1 MSRGFKAVID
11 RTGAIL
17 LGDTIVCDAHADRP
31 LRIVTHG
38 HTDHTGGLNASMQR
52 CQQVLMTP
60 ATRDLIHIL
69 YGLPAGHETVLRT
82 LSYGERLQCND
93 DKLTFFNAG
102 HILGSA
108 QVLVEDDE
116 GTRIVYTGD
125 FKLPEAVV
133 VPADL
138 LVIEATYGKPA
149 NRRPFKHEVEHELV
163 RLVRE
168 RLREGN
174 VFIFG
179 YHGKVQEVIRTLTR
193 AEVEAP
199 ILVPRR
205 IYEVTQLYEQQEG
218 GFSHPYYQLG
228 TPLASEAM
236 RGAHIVVHHLRSA
249 ANFTGRGT
257 RIYLSGWEFER
268 PCKRL
273 GEAEYL
279 VAWSDHA
286 DFDELL
292 NYVQESR
299 PRFVITDR
307 YRVGGA
313 AALAREIMRRL
324 GIPSSPMP

>member
-1 MSRGFKAVID
+1 MSRGYKAVID
-11 RTGAIL
+11 RTGAVL
-17 LGDTIVCDAHADRP
+17 LGDSVVCDAHADRP

-38 HTDHTGGLNASMQR
+38 HSDHVGGLNESIQR
-52 CQQVLMTP
+52 CQKVLMTP

-69 YGLPAGHETVLRT
+69 YGLPAGHEAIVRT
-82 LSYGERLQCND
+82 LDYGQTLEFGVE
-93 DKLTFFNAG
+93 KLTFFKAG

-108 QVLVEDDE
+108 QVLVEDEE

-125 FKLPEAVV
+125 FKLPDAAI

-163 RLVRE
+163 TLVRE
-168 RLREGN
+168 RLKAGN

-179 YHGKVQEVIRTLTR
+179 YHGKVQEVIRALTR
-193 AEVEAP
+193 AGIEAP
-199 ILVPRR
+199 IVVPRR
-205 IYEVTQLYEQQEG
+205 IYEVTQLYEQEEG
-218 GFSHPYYQLG
+218 RFGDYCPLG
-228 TPLASEAM
+228 TTQAQEAM
-236 RGAHIVVHHLRSA
+236 RGAHIGVHHLRNA

-257 RIYLSGWEFER
+257 RIYLSGWEFEHAW
-268 PCKRL
+268 KRI
-273 GEAEYL
+273 GEDEYL

-292 NYVQESR
+292 TYVRESH

-313 AALAREIMRRL
+313 VALAREITKRL
-324 GIPSSPMP
+324 GIPASPMP